1 MKTFLKVIGI
11 IILVC
16 IVISLVPYLLIF
28 AGIGGL
34 IYSAI
39 KYFKTKELKK
49 YGMYSGGS
57 LLAVVLGIAIII
69 GISSSNE
76 KAAKNK
82 ELQKANSVV
91 STVDKPKVEE
101 KKEEPKEK
109 VEEKA
114 EEKESTVSNDDTSI
128 FETAKV
134 VSITDGDTIVVDIN
148 GKTEKLRFIGIDTPE
163 THHPSKPVQYFGK
176 EASDYT
182 TKQLTNKTIYLQ
194 KDVSDRDKYGR
205 LLRYIWLIKPS
216 KNEPT
221 KEEVIANCFNAEL
234 VKNGYAHAY
243 TYPPDVKYNEIFKE
257 LEAKAR
263 EKHIGL
269 WNNNNPDSENSK
281 EIVVNEKINQKYV
294 ADTKEGVIKGNRNSR
309 IYHMPGQRS
318 YNKISKKNVV
328 YFKTE
333 EEAKA
338 AGYRPAKR

>member
-1 MKTFLKVIGI
+1 MKTFFKIIGI

-34 IYSAI
+34 IYSAV

-49 YGMYSGGS
+49 YGTYFGGS
-57 LLAVVLGIAIII
+57 SLAIILGIILIIWF
-69 GISSSNE
+69 SSSSE
-76 KAAKNK
+76 QTAKK
-82 ELQKANSVV
+82 RELQKTNSVV
-91 STVDKPKVEE
+91 STVNDSKVEE

-109 VEEKA
+109 A
-114 EEKESTVSNDDTSI
+114 EEKEKESAINNDDSSI

-148 GKTEKLRFIGIDTPE
+148 GKTEKLRFIGVDTPE
-163 THHPSKPVQYFGK
+163 THHPSKPAQHFGK

-194 KDVSDRDKYGR
+194 KDVSDRDKYRR
-205 LLRYIWLIKPS
+205 LLRYIWLVKPS
-216 KNEPT
+216 KNEPS

-243 TYPPDVKYNEIFKE
+243 TYPPDIKYNEIFKE
-257 LEAKAR
+257 LETKAR

-269 WNNNNPDSENSK
+269 WNNNNPDNENSK
-281 EIVVNEKINQKYV
+281 EIVVNEKINQRYV
-294 ADTKEGVIKGNRNSR
+294 ADTKEGVIKGNKKSR
-309 IYHMPGQRS
+309 IYHTPGQRS

>member
-34 IYSAI
+34 IYSAV

-49 YGMYSGGS
+49 YGMYFGGS
-57 LLAVVLGIAIII
+57 SLAIILGIILIIWF
-69 GISSSNE
+69 SSNSE
-76 KAAKNK
+76 QTAKK
-82 ELQKANSVV
+82 QELQKANSVV

-101 KKEEPKEK
+101 NKEEAK
-109 VEEKA
+109 EKA
-114 EEKESTVSNDDTSI
+114 EEKESTVNNDDTSI

-134 VSITDGDTIVVDIN
+134 ISITDGDTIVVDLN

-163 THHPSKPVQYFGK
+163 TYHPSKPVQYFGK

-194 KDVSDRDKYGR
+194 KDVSERDKYGR
-205 LLRYIWLIKPS
+205 LLRYIWLVKPS
-216 KNEPT
+216 KNEPS

-257 LEAKAR
+257 LEAEAR

-269 WNNNNPDSENSK
+269 WNNENPDSENSK
-281 EIVVNEKINQKYV
+281 EIVVNEKINQRYI

>member
-1 MKTFLKVIGI
+1 MKTFLKIIGI

-34 IYSAI
+34 IYSAV

-49 YGMYSGGS
+49 YGMCFGGS
-57 LLAVVLGIAIII
+57 SLAIILGIALIIWF
-69 GISSSNE
+69 SSSNE
-76 KAAKNK
+76 QTAKK
-82 ELQKANSVV
+82 RELQKTNSVV
-91 STVDKPKVEE
+91 STVEKPKVEE
-101 KKEEPKEK
+101 NKEEAK
-109 VEEKA
+109 EKA
-114 EEKESTVSNDDTSI
+114 EEKESTVNNDDTSI

-134 VSITDGDTIVVDIN
+134 ISVTDGDTIVVDIN

-163 THHPSKPVQYFGK
+163 THHPNKPVQHFGK

-194 KDVSDRDKYGR
+194 KDVSERDKYGR
-205 LLRYIWLIKPS
+205 LLRYVWLVKPS
-216 KNEPT
+216 TNEPS

-257 LEAKAR
+257 LETKAR

-269 WNNNNPDSENSK
+269 WNNENPDTENSK
-281 EIVVNEKINQKYV
+281 EIVVNEKINQRYV
-294 ADTKEGVIKGNRNSR
+294 ADTKEGVIKGNKNSR

-318 YNKISKKNVV
+318 YNKISKRNVV

>member
-34 IYSAI
+34 IYSAV

-49 YGMYSGGS
+49 YGMYFGGS
-57 LLAVVLGIAIII
+57 SLAIILGIILIIWF
-69 GISSSNE
+69 SSNSE
-76 KAAKNK
+76 QTAKK
-82 ELQKANSVV
+82 QELQKANSVV

-101 KKEEPKEK
+101 NKEEAK
-109 VEEKA
+109 EKA
-114 EEKESTVSNDDTSI
+114 EEKESTVNNDDTSI

-134 VSITDGDTIVVDIN
+134 ISITDGDTIVVDIN

-163 THHPSKPVQYFGK
+163 THHPNKPVQHFGK

-194 KDVSDRDKYGR
+194 KDVSERDKYGR
-205 LLRYIWLIKPS
+205 LLRYIWLVKPS
-216 KNEPT
+216 KNEPS

-269 WNNNNPDSENSK
+269 WNNENPDSENSK
-281 EIVVNEKINQKYV
+281 EIVVNEKINQRYI

>member
-1 MKTFLKVIGI
+1 MKTFFKIIGI

-34 IYSAI
+34 IYSAV

-49 YGMYSGGS
+49 YGMYFGGS
-57 LLAVVLGIAIII
+57 SLAIILGIILIIWFA
-69 GISSSNE
+69 SSSE
-76 KAAKNK
+76 QTAKK
-82 ELQKANSVV
+82 RELQKTNSVV
-91 STVDKPKVEE
+91 STDSKVEE

-109 VEEKA
+109 A
-114 EEKESTVSNDDTSI
+114 EEKEKESTINNDDTSI

-134 VSITDGDTIVVDIN
+134 VSITDGDTIVVDLN

-182 TKQLTNKTIYLQ
+182 TKQLTSKTIYLQ

-205 LLRYIWLIKPS
+205 LLRYVWFVKPS
-216 KNEPT
+216 KNEPS
-221 KEEVIANCFNAEL
+221 KEEVISNCFNAEL

-269 WNNNNPDSENSK
+269 WNNENPDNENSK
-281 EIVVNEKINQKYV
+281 EIVVNEKINQRYV

>member
-1 MKTFLKVIGI
+1 MKTFFKIIGI

-34 IYSAI
+34 VYSAV

-49 YGMYSGGS
+49 YGMYFGGS
-57 LLAVVLGIAIII
+57 SLAIILGIILIIWF
-69 GISSSNE
+69 SSSSE
-76 KAAKNK
+76 QTAKK
-82 ELQKANSVV
+82 RELQKTNSVV
-91 STVDKPKVEE
+91 STVNDSKVEE

-109 VEEKA
+109 A
-114 EEKESTVSNDDTSI
+114 EEKESTINNDDSSI

-163 THHPSKPVQYFGK
+163 IHHPNKPVQHFGK

-194 KDVSDRDKYGR
+194 KDVSERDKYGR
-205 LLRYIWLIKPS
+205 LLRYVWLVKPS
-216 KNEPT
+216 KNEPS
-221 KEEVIANCFNAEL
+221 KEEVIENCFNAEL

-243 TYPPDVKYNEIFKE
+243 TYPPDIKYNEIFKE

-263 EKHIGL
+263 EKRIGL
-269 WNNNNPDSENSK
+269 WSNNNPDSENSK

-309 IYHMPGQRS
+309 IYQMPGQRS

>member
-1 MKTFLKVIGI
+1 MKTFLKIIGI

-34 IYSAI
+34 IYSAV

-49 YGMYSGGS
+49 YGMCFGGS
-57 LLAVVLGIAIII
+57 SLAIILGIALIIWF
-69 GISSSNE
+69 SSSNE
-76 KAAKNK
+76 QTAKK
-82 ELQKANSVV
+82 RELQKTNSVV
-91 STVDKPKVEE
+91 STVEKPKVEE
-101 KKEEPKEK
+101 NKEEAK
-109 VEEKA
+109 EKA
-114 EEKESTVSNDDTSI
+114 EEKESTVNNDDTSI
-128 FETAKV
+128 FETAEV
-134 VSITDGDTIVVDIN
+134 ISITDGDTIVVDIN

-163 THHPSKPVQYFGK
+163 THHPNKPVQHFGK

-194 KDVSDRDKYGR
+194 KDVSERDKYGR
-205 LLRYIWLIKPS
+205 LLRYVWLVKPS
-216 KNEPT
+216 TNEPS

-257 LEAKAR
+257 LETKAR

-269 WNNNNPDSENSK
+269 WNNENPDTENSK
-281 EIVVNEKINQKYV
+281 EIVVNEKINQRYV
-294 ADTKEGVIKGNRNSR
+294 ADTKEGVIKGNKNSR

-318 YNKISKKNVV
+318 YNKISKRNVV

>member
-34 IYSAI
+34 IYSAV
-39 KYFKTKELKK
+39 KYYKTKELKK

-57 LLAVVLGIAIII
+57 LLAVILGIAIII
-69 GISSSNE
+69 GFSSSNE

-82 ELQKANSVV
+82 ELQKTNSVV
-91 STVDKPKVEE
+91 STVNDSKVEK
-101 KKEEPKEK
+101 KKEETK
-109 VEEKA
+109 EKA
-114 EEKESTVSNDDTSI
+114 EEKESAISNDDSSI

-134 VSITDGDTIVVDIN
+134 VSITDGDTIVVDLN

-194 KDVSDRDKYGR
+194 KDVSERDKYGR
-205 LLRYIWLIKPS
+205 LLRYIWLVKPS
-216 KNEPT
+216 KNEPS

-243 TYPPDVKYNEIFKE
+243 TYPPDIKYNEIFKE

-269 WNNNNPDSENSK
+269 WNNENPDNENSK
-281 EIVVNEKINQKYV
+281 EIVVNEKINQRYI

>member
-1 MKTFLKVIGI
+1 MKTFLKIIGI

-34 IYSAI
+34 IYSAV

-49 YGMYSGGS
+49 YGMCFGGS
-57 LLAVVLGIAIII
+57 SLAIILGIALIIWF
-69 GISSSNE
+69 SSSNE
-76 KAAKNK
+76 QTAKK
-82 ELQKANSVV
+82 RELQKTNSVV
-91 STVDKPKVEE
+91 STVEKPKVEE
-101 KKEEPKEK
+101 NKEEAK
-109 VEEKA
+109 EKA
-114 EEKESTVSNDDTSI
+114 EEKESTVNNDDTSI

-163 THHPSKPVQYFGK
+163 IHHPNKPVQHFGK

-194 KDVSDRDKYGR
+194 KDVSERDKYGR
-205 LLRYIWLIKPS
+205 LLRYVWLVKPS
-216 KNEPT
+216 KNEPS
-221 KEEVIANCFNAEL
+221 KEEVIENCFNAEL

-243 TYPPDVKYNEIFKE
+243 TYPPDIKYNEIFKE

-269 WNNNNPDSENSK
+269 WNNENPDTENSK
-281 EIVVNEKINQKYV
+281 EIVVNEKINQRYV
-294 ADTKEGVIKGNRNSR
+294 ADTKEGVIKGNKNSR

-318 YNKISKKNVV
+318 YNKISKRNVV

>member
-11 IILVC
+11 IILIC

-34 IYSAI
+34 IYSAV

-57 LLAVVLGIAIII
+57 LLAVILGIVLIIWF
-69 GISSSNE
+69 SSSSE
-76 KAAKNK
+76 QTAKK
-82 ELQKANSVV
+82 RELQKTNSVV
-91 STVDKPKVEE
+91 STVNDSKVEE
-101 KKEEPKEK
+101 NKEEAK
-109 VEEKA
+109 EKA
-114 EEKESTVSNDDTSI
+114 EEKESTVNNDDTSI

-134 VSITDGDTIVVDIN
+134 ISITDGDTIVVDIN

-194 KDVSDRDKYGR
+194 KDVSERDKYGR
-205 LLRYIWLIKPS
+205 LLRYVWLVKS
-216 KNEPT
+216 STNEPS

-257 LEAKAR
+257 LETKAR
-263 EKHIGL
+263 EKRIGL
-269 WNNNNPDSENSK
+269 WNNENPDTENSK
-281 EIVVNEKINQKYV
+281 EIVVNEKINQRYT
-294 ADTKEGVIKGNRNSR
+294 ADTKEGVIKGNKNSR

-318 YNKISKKNVV
+318 YNKISKRNVV

>member
-34 IYSAI
+34 IYSAV

-49 YGMYSGGS
+49 YGMYFGGS
-57 LLAVVLGIAIII
+57 SLAIILGIILIIWF
-69 GISSSNE
+69 SSNSE
-76 KAAKNK
+76 QTAKK
-82 ELQKANSVV
+82 QELQKANSVV

-101 KKEEPKEK
+101 NKEEAK
-109 VEEKA
+109 EKA
-114 EEKESTVSNDDTSI
+114 EEKESTVNNDDTSI

-134 VSITDGDTIVVDIN
+134 ISITDGDTIVVDIN

-163 THHPSKPVQYFGK
+163 THHPNKPVQHFGK

-194 KDVSDRDKYGR
+194 KDVSERDKYRR
-205 LLRYIWLIKPS
+205 LLRYVWLIKPS
-216 KNEPT
+216 TNEPS

-269 WNNNNPDSENSK
+269 WNNENPDSENSK
-281 EIVVNEKINQKYV
+281 EIVVNEKINQRYI

>member
-1 MKTFLKVIGI
+1 MKTFLKIIGI

-34 IYSAI
+34 IYSTV

-49 YGMYSGGS
+49 YGMCFGGS
-57 LLAVVLGIAIII
+57 SLAIILGIALIIWF
-69 GISSSNE
+69 SSSNE
-76 KAAKNK
+76 QTAKK
-82 ELQKANSVV
+82 RELQKTNSVV
-91 STVDKPKVEE
+91 STVEKPKVEE
-101 KKEEPKEK
+101 NKEEAK
-109 VEEKA
+109 EKA
-114 EEKESTVSNDDTSI
+114 EEKESTVNNDDTSI
-128 FETAKV
+128 FETAEV
-134 VSITDGDTIVVDIN
+134 ISITDGDTIVVDIN

-163 THHPSKPVQYFGK
+163 THHPNKPVQHFGK

-194 KDVSDRDKYGR
+194 KDVSERDKYGR
-205 LLRYIWLIKPS
+205 LLRYVWLVKPS
-216 KNEPT
+216 TNEPS

-257 LEAKAR
+257 LETKAR

-269 WNNNNPDSENSK
+269 WNNENPDTENSK
-281 EIVVNEKINQKYV
+281 EIVVNEKINQRYV
-294 ADTKEGVIKGNRNSR
+294 ADTKEGVIKGNKNSR

-318 YNKISKKNVV
+318 YNKISKRNVV

>member
-1 MKTFLKVIGI
+1 MKTFLKIIGI

-34 IYSAI
+34 IYSAV

-49 YGMYSGGS
+49 YGMCFGGS
-57 LLAVVLGIAIII
+57 SLAIILGIALIIWF
-69 GISSSNE
+69 SSSNE
-76 KAAKNK
+76 QTAKK
-82 ELQKANSVV
+82 RELQKTNSVV
-91 STVDKPKVEE
+91 STVEKPKVEE
-101 KKEEPKEK
+101 NKEEAK
-109 VEEKA
+109 EKA
-114 EEKESTVSNDDTSI
+114 EEKESTVNNDDTSI

-134 VSITDGDTIVVDIN
+134 ISITDGDTIVVDIN

-163 THHPSKPVQYFGK
+163 THHPNKPVQHFGK

-194 KDVSDRDKYGR
+194 KDVSERDKYRR
-205 LLRYIWLIKPS
+205 LLRYVWLVKPS
-216 KNEPT
+216 TNEPS

-257 LEAKAR
+257 LETKAR

-269 WNNNNPDSENSK
+269 WNNENPDNENSK
-281 EIVVNEKINQKYV
+281 EIVVNEKINQRYV
-294 ADTKEGVIKGNRNSR
+294 ADTKEGVIKGNKNSR

-318 YNKISKKNVV
+318 YNKISKRNVV

>member
-1 MKTFLKVIGI
+1 MKTFLKIIGI

-34 IYSAI
+34 IYSAV

-49 YGMYSGGS
+49 YGMCFGGS
-57 LLAVVLGIAIII
+57 SLAIILGIALIIWF
-69 GISSSNE
+69 SSSNE
-76 KAAKNK
+76 QTARKR
-82 ELQKANSVV
+82 ELQKTNSVV
-91 STVDKPKVEE
+91 STVEKPKVEE
-101 KKEEPKEK
+101 NKEEAK
-109 VEEKA
+109 EKA
-114 EEKESTVSNDDTSI
+114 EEKESTVNNDDTSI

-134 VSITDGDTIVVDIN
+134 ISITDGDTIVVDIN

-221 KEEVIANCFNAEL
+221 KEEVTANCFNAEL

-257 LEAKAR
+257 LEATAR

-309 IYHMPGQRS
+309 IYHTPGQRS
-318 YNKISKKNVV
+318 YNKISKRNVV

>member
-1 MKTFLKVIGI
+1 MKTFLKIIGI

-34 IYSAI
+34 IYSAV

-49 YGMYSGGS
+49 YGMCFGGS
-57 LLAVVLGIAIII
+57 SLAIILGIALIIWF
-69 GISSSNE
+69 SSSNE
-76 KAAKNK
+76 QTAKK
-82 ELQKANSVV
+82 RELQKTNSVV
-91 STVDKPKVEE
+91 STVEKPKVEE
-101 KKEEPKEK
+101 NKEEAK
-109 VEEKA
+109 EKA
-114 EEKESTVSNDDTSI
+114 EEKESTVNNDDTSI

-134 VSITDGDTIVVDIN
+134 ISITDGDTIVVDIN

-163 THHPSKPVQYFGK
+163 THHPNKPVQHFGK

-194 KDVSDRDKYGR
+194 KDVSERDKYGR
-205 LLRYIWLIKPS
+205 LLRYVWLVKPS
-216 KNEPT
+216 TNEPS

-257 LEAKAR
+257 LETKAR

-269 WNNNNPDSENSK
+269 WNNENPDTENSK
-281 EIVVNEKINQKYV
+281 EIVVNEKINQRYV
-294 ADTKEGVIKGNRNSR
+294 ADTKEGVIKGNKNSR

-318 YNKISKKNVV
+318 YNKISKRNVV